1 MPYFNLKFLHIIK
14 WWCYSA
20 GNSKET
26 RYTVGQRSTVF
37 SHSVILIS
45 VSAQYL
51 EKERMEFDQNL
62 HMHWYLHN
70 LSSDCSIHV
79 IIAWWPRER
88 FDSHFREIGFSIR
101 VDLMECVKHRSLQFR
116 VLPEFFILL
125 FGKYFTCFEYATV
138 WTTDTRGDQLNYFML
153 GVISHASVKANF
165 IIFD

>member
-1 MPYFNLKFLHIIK
+1 MRGIKDFCVIHIKCHYIIQDAYVSNMPYFSLKFLHIMK

-70 LSSDCSIHV
+70 LSWDCSIHV
-79 IIAWWPRER
+79 IISWWPRGR

-101 VDLMECVKHRSLQFR
+101 VDLMACLKLRSLPFR
-116 VLPEFFILL
+116 
-125 FGKYFTCFEYATV
+125 GYQN
-138 WTTDTRGDQLNYFML
+138 DR
-153 GVISHASVKANF
+153 
-165 IIFD
+165 

>member
-1 MPYFNLKFLHIIK
+1 MPAPPPHVLMYFSIFSRFFMVLYKERTNNKSAYTSLPTTAGDSSTYIYFNLKFLHIMK

-26 RYTVGQRSTVF
+26 RYTVGQKSTVF

-70 LSSDCSIHV
+70 LSWDCSIHV
-79 IIAWWPRER
+79 IISWWPRGK
-88 FDSHFREIGFSIR
+88 FDSHFREIRFSIR
-101 VDLMECVKHRSLQFR
+101 VDLMACLKHRSLQFR
-116 VLPEFFILL
+116 
-125 FGKYFTCFEYATV
+125 GYQND
-138 WTTDTRGDQLNYFML
+138 W
-153 GVISHASVKANF
+153 
-165 IIFD
+165 